1 MDFAFSE
8 EQQMLRE
15 QARSVLDD
23 RNPPERVVELAT
35 SDEGWDPALWKE
47 LAGLGWTGLSL
58 DEEHGGSGMNFVDEA
73 VVIEELGYALYPGPY
88 FTTIGLV
95 LPAFRN
101 DEELA
106 SRVASGDAAVTLA
119 WAEEGSPF
127 IGSEG
132 QAVRAER
139 DGDSWKL
146 SGEKVLVPDL
156 NSAGEVLVVAS
167 ADGSTG
173 IWHVDGSGAGK
184 EVVTTMDA
192 TRRLGRLRLSGT
204 QARMVVEPGAAGD
217 LFDEIRLR
225 ALAALALE
233 AVGVA
238 QKALDLAREYSK
250 ERKQFDKP
258 IGRYQAVSHQVSDT
272 YVETELAR
280 SLAYWSAWCV
290 AEDPDQAKRAA
301 PAAKS
306 FAGEAAV
313 AACER
318 SIQVHGGI
326 GFTWEHVLHRYYKR
340 AQWIN
345 SFDGFGARQRADV
358 ADVVIPETAPISH

>member
-23 RNPPERVVELAT
+23 KSSPERVVELAT
-35 SDEGWDPALWKE
+35 SGEGWDPALWKE
-47 LAGLGWTGLSL
+47 LASLGWTGLSL
-58 DEEHGGSGMNFVDEA
+58 DEDHGGSGMNFVDEA

-88 FTTIGLV
+88 FSTVGLS
-95 LPAFRN
+95 LPALRS
-101 DEELA
+101 DDDLA
-106 SRVASGDAAVTLA
+106 TRVASGDAAVTLA
-119 WAEEGSPF
+119 WAEEGSPYLSTS
-127 IGSEG
+127 GR
-132 QAVRAER
+132 ATRAER
-139 DGDSWKL
+139 DGDSWRL

-156 NSAGEVLVVAS
+156 NSASDVLVIAS
-167 ADGSTG
+167 ADGSAG
-173 IWHVDGSGAGK
+173 IWDVSAS
-184 EVVTTMDA
+184 EAQSQVLTTMDS
-192 TRRLGRLRLSGT
+192 TRRLGRLSLSNTPARLL
-204 QARMVVEPGAAGD
+204 VEPGSVDDVIG
-217 LFDEIRLR
+217 EMRLR

-238 QKALDLAREYSK
+238 QRVLDLAQEYTK

-258 IGRYQAVSHQVSDT
+258 IGSYQAVSHQVADT

-280 SLAYWSAWCV
+280 SLAYWAAWCV
-290 AEDPDQAKRAA
+290 AEDPEQAKRAA

-306 FAGEAAV
+306 FAAETAV

-326 GFTWEHVLHRYYKR
+326 GFTWEHVLHRFYKR

-358 ADVVIPETAPISH
+358 ADVVIPETSPIA